1 MFVQYPAQMKLLR
14 PAPRLL
20 ASLTLIGFALLT
32 WGIVGVWTRR
42 DAMDRLTQEAGR
54 IARQHAQLIDSELAR
69 YRMMPIVLREY
80 SDLEATLTG
89 RSEAA
94 RTRMNDKLRLLAE
107 QTGAPILYLID
118 TNGQV
123 LAASNADTPES
134 FVGRNYA
141 YRPYFRGAIAQGAA
155 EYYAVGD
162 LSGRP
167 GLFLAQRIGPAGAP
181 RGVIVVKY
189 EFDALRRIWSNDPGE
204 TLIVDPNGIIL
215 ASTDRTAEFQTLS
228 PLPDPVRAGIQ
239 SSGQFADAALAPGR
253 YRLDGAGVVT
263 GPDPLSYAQEP
274 IEGTGLRLLHVLPG
288 AAALRAARDQTA
300 VLSLAIVS
308 GLTLAGAAVYWRVTR
323 AARAA
328 ADRRALE
335 AAVAQRTEELRAE
348 ISERERA
355 DERYREARE
364 ELAQA
369 NRLATLGSITA
380 GLVHEI
386 NQPLATIRTLAEN
399 ARHHLTA
406 ARLDRVEK
414 NLGTTV
420 ELTTRLG
427 QITQEMRQFARRGH
441 GETGP
446 VPLDEVMAG
455 TMLLT
460 GDGLRKA
467 GVRVDLPARGQPAV
481 LADRVGLEQVLVNL
495 VKNAQEAVAGGAAPH
510 VAISVETQGA
520 DLVVTVAD
528 NGPGVDPALLDRMFE
543 PFVTG
548 KAKGLGLG
556 LGISRDIMRRLGGGL
571 EPVPSPLGGAAF
583 AVRVKRA

>member
-1 MFVQYPAQMKLLR
+1 MRTLR
-14 PAPRLL
+14 RAPRLIVTL
-20 ASLTLIGFALLT
+20 ALIGVALLV
-32 WGIVGVWTRR
+32 WGVVAALMRR
-42 DAMDRLTQEAGR
+42 DAMEQLAQEAGR

-94 RTRMNDKLRLLAE
+94 RTRMNDKLRILAE

-118 TNGQV
+118 RSGQV

-134 FVGRNYA
+134 FIGRNYD
-141 YRPYFRGAIAQGAA
+141 YRPYFRAAIAQGAA

-167 GLFLAQRIGPAGAP
+167 GLFLAQRIGPAREP

-189 EFDALRRIWSNDPGE
+189 EFDALRRIWSADPGE

-215 ASTDRTAEFQTLS
+215 ASTDRTAELQTLS
-228 PLPDPVRAGIQ
+228 PLPDPVRAEIVA
-239 SSGQFADAALAPGR
+239 SGQFADATLAQGR
-253 YRLDGAGVVT
+253 YRLDDAGGMSGADVLT
-263 GPDPLSYAQEP
+263 HAQEP
-274 IEGTGLRLLHVLPG
+274 IAGTGLRLFHVLPG
-288 AAALRAARDQTA
+288 TAALRAARDQTA

-308 GLTLAGAAVYWRVTR
+308 GLMLVGGTVYWRVTR
-323 AARAA
+323 AARAS

-335 AAVAQRTEELRAE
+335 DAVAQRTEELRAE
-348 ISERERA
+348 IAERGRA

-369 NRLATLGSITA
+369 NRLATLGTITA

-399 ARHHLTA
+399 ARHHLAA
-406 ARLDRVEK
+406 ARLERVEK
-414 NLGTTV
+414 NLGTTID
-420 ELTTRLG
+420 LTARLG

-441 GETGP
+441 GEMRP

-460 GDGLRKA
+460 GGGLRKA
-467 GVRVDLPARGQPAV
+467 GVRVDLPARGQPSV

-495 VKNAQEAVAGGAAPH
+495 VKNAQEAVAGGSAPR
-510 VAISVETQGA
+510 VAISVAPEGD

-548 KAKGLGLG
+548 KARGLGLG